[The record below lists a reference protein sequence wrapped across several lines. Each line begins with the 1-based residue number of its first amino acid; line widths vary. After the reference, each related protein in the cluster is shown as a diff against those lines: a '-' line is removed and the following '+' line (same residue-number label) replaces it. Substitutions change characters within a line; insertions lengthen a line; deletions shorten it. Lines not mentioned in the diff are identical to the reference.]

1 MNLGVYMETAQMS
14 DDLQGA
20 LQAINEGLQARN
32 LSDASIFYDTLGANT
47 LPSKCG
53 WFHSTDLW
61 NFTGSLIATSIN
73 TALTAS
79 TVINK
84 FKILLYY
91 SRQDKDLMGLMKVAK
106 DPSTKIICREQEDEK
121 ELARLTG
128 RKSSGVVNNF
138 NLEEILEVIK
148 S

>member
-53 WFHSTDLW
+53 WFHS
-61 NFTGSLIATSIN
+61 TSIN